1 MNFGSNPELFEY
13 LIPRSEAIGSEPGGG
28 VARRSCMS
36 NRAAPGTHQA
46 TLQWSGAKGE
56 VGDRGLKKLTVAEE
70 VGVVAG
76 GILQWGKKVER
87 GQVLLK
93 PTGEWKDCARW
104 SSSPERVSQWQK
116 WLERR

>member
-28 VARRSCMS
+28 VARRSCMR
-36 NRAAPGTHQA
+36 NRAALGTHQA

-70 VGVVAG
+70 VGASYNGGKSRAG
-76 GILQWGKKVER
+76 SGAAQADGRMERLCTVE
-87 GQVLLK
+87 LL
-93 PTGEWKDCARW
+93 TGEGVTVA
-104 SSSPERVSQWQK
+104 EMA
-116 WLERR
+116 